1 MVYIYTPVI
10 YPRQNMHKSTAM
22 HGAAFK
28 AAEVISR
35 TSSYKNVIGYAV
47 ALCLSTFALVPNASA
62 ETLVIPGS
70 GNPEFILTV
79 LANAYNKRQ
88 SEHRIIV
95 PPTIG
100 TSGAL
105 REVTEGTATMGR
117 VGRPLKGKE
126 LSLGLTYRPIGRD
139 PVAFVGGAGVTVSN
153 ISTQQAIDIFT
164 GKIVNWRELG
174 GRHEAIR
181 TIGREKTDASRQAI
195 MREIKAF
202 ENLQYHDNVK
212 LVHLD
217 SQLIELL
224 DRFPASFAFLNRSA
238 LSGAKT
244 KLIALQLDSVE
255 PSADNVDAGR
265 YKLWTEI
272 GLIYRESS
280 LTVAGRSFLEFVAS
294 PYGTQLLR
302 ANGLLPSATQSPNR

>member
-1 MVYIYTPVI
+1 MQKTI
-10 YPRQNMHKSTAM
+10 AM
-22 HGAAFK
+22 HGTAFDAATVLFRIK
-28 AAEVISR
+28 SCADVIAC
-35 TSSYKNVIGYAV
+35 AV
-47 ALCLSTFALVPNASA
+47 AVSFSAFALMPSASA

-70 GNPEFILTV
+70 GNPEYILTV
-79 LANAYNKRQ
+79 LANAYNTRQ
-88 SEHRIIV
+88 SEHRVIV

-105 REVTEGTATMGR
+105 REVTEGTASMGR

-126 LSLGLTYRPIGRD
+126 LNLGLTYRPIGRD
-139 PVAFVGGAGVTVSN
+139 PVSFVGGAGVTVSG
-153 ISTQQAIDIFT
+153 ITTQQAIDIFT
-164 GKIVNWRELG
+164 GNISNWRDLG
-174 GRHEAIR
+174 GKHEAIR
-181 TIGREKTDASRQAI
+181 AIGREKTDASLQAI

-224 DRFPASFAFLNRSA
+224 DRFPASFGFLNRSA

-244 KLIALQLDSVE
+244 KLIALKLDSID

-272 GLIYRESS
+272 GLIYKESS
-280 LTVAGRSFLEFVAS
+280 LTPAGRSFLEFVAS
-294 PYGTQLLR
+294 PYGAQLLR
-302 ANGLLPSATQSPNR
+302 ANGLLPSAMQNANR

>member
-1 MVYIYTPVI
+1 MQKT
-10 YPRQNMHKSTAM
+10 TAM
-22 HGAAFK
+22 HGAAFN
-28 AAEVISR
+28 AAAVISR
-35 TSSYKNVIGYAV
+35 IKSCTDVISYAV
-47 ALCLSTFALVPNASA
+47 AFGLSAFALMPNASA

-70 GNPEFILTV
+70 GNPEYILTE

-88 SEHRIIV
+88 SEYRVIV

-105 REVTEGTATMGR
+105 REVTEGTASMGR

-126 LSLGLTYRPIGRD
+126 LNLGLTYRPIGRD
-139 PVAFVGGAGVTVSN
+139 PVSFVGGAGVTVSG
-153 ISTQQAIDIFT
+153 ITTQQAIDIFT
-164 GKIVNWRELG
+164 GNISNWRDLG
-174 GRHEAIR
+174 GKHEAIR
-181 TIGREKTDASRQAI
+181 AIGREKTDASLQAI

>member
-1 MVYIYTPVI
+1 MKKTI
-10 YPRQNMHKSTAM
+10 AM
-22 HGAAFK
+22 HGTAFDAATVLFRIK
-28 AAEVISR
+28 SCADVIAC
-35 TSSYKNVIGYAV
+35 AV
-47 ALCLSTFALVPNASA
+47 AVSLSAFALMPSASA

-70 GNPEFILTV
+70 GNPEYILTV
-79 LANAYNKRQ
+79 LANAYNTRQ
-88 SEHRIIV
+88 SEHRVIV

-105 REVTEGTATMGR
+105 REVTEGTASMGR

-126 LSLGLTYRPIGRD
+126 LNLGLTYRPIGRD
-139 PVAFVGGAGVTVSN
+139 PVSFVGGAGVTVSG
-153 ISTQQAIDIFT
+153 ITTQQAIDIFT
-164 GKIVNWRELG
+164 GNISNWRDLG
-174 GRHEAIR
+174 GKHEAIR
-181 TIGREKTDASRQAI
+181 AIGREKTDASLQAI

-224 DRFPASFAFLNRSA
+224 DRFPASFGFLNRSA

-244 KLIALQLDSVE
+244 KLIALKLDSID

-272 GLIYRESS
+272 GLIYKESS
-280 LTVAGRSFLEFVAS
+280 LTPAGRSFLEFVAS
-294 PYGTQLLR
+294 PYGAQLLR
-302 ANGLLPSATQSPNR
+302 ANGLLPSAMQNANR

>member
-1 MVYIYTPVI
+1 MKKTI
-10 YPRQNMHKSTAM
+10 AM
-22 HGAAFK
+22 HGTAFDAATVLFRIK
-28 AAEVISR
+28 SCADVIAR
-35 TSSYKNVIGYAV
+35 AV
-47 ALCLSTFALVPNASA
+47 AVSLSAFALMPSASA

-70 GNPEFILTV
+70 GNPEYILTV
-79 LANAYNKRQ
+79 LANAYNTRQ
-88 SEHRIIV
+88 SEHRVIV

-105 REVTEGTATMGR
+105 REVTEGTASMGR

-126 LSLGLTYRPIGRD
+126 LNLGLTYRPIGRD
-139 PVAFVGGAGVTVSN
+139 PVSFVGGAGVTVSG
-153 ISTQQAIDIFT
+153 ITTQQAIDIFT
-164 GKIVNWRELG
+164 GNISNWRDLG
-174 GRHEAIR
+174 GKHEAIR
-181 TIGREKTDASRQAI
+181 AIGREKTDASLQAI
-195 MREIKAF
+195 MREIKVF

-224 DRFPASFAFLNRSA
+224 DRFPASFGFLNRSA

-244 KLIALQLDSVE
+244 KLIALKLDSID

-272 GLIYRESS
+272 GLIHKESS
-280 LTVAGRSFLEFVAS
+280 LTPAGRSFLEFVAS
-294 PYGTQLLR
+294 PYGAQLLR
-302 ANGLLPSATQSPNR
+302 ANGLLPSAMQNANR

>member
-1 MVYIYTPVI
+1 MQKTI
-10 YPRQNMHKSTAM
+10 AM
-22 HGAAFK
+22 HGTAFDAATVLFRIK
-28 AAEVISR
+28 SCADVIAC
-35 TSSYKNVIGYAV
+35 AV
-47 ALCLSTFALVPNASA
+47 AVSLSAFALMPSASA

-70 GNPEFILTV
+70 GNPEYILTV
-79 LANAYNKRQ
+79 LANTYNTRQ
-88 SEHRIIV
+88 SEHRVIV

-105 REVTEGTATMGR
+105 REVTEGTASMGR

-126 LSLGLTYRPIGRD
+126 LNLGLTYRPIGRD
-139 PVAFVGGAGVTVSN
+139 PVSFVGGAGVTVSG
-153 ISTQQAIDIFT
+153 ITTQQAIDIFT
-164 GKIVNWRELG
+164 GNISNWRDLG
-174 GRHEAIR
+174 GKHEAIR
-181 TIGREKTDASRQAI
+181 AIGREKTDASLQAI
-195 MREIKAF
+195 MREIKVF

-224 DRFPASFAFLNRSA
+224 DRFPASFGFLNRSA

-244 KLIALQLDSVE
+244 KLIALKLDSID

-272 GLIYRESS
+272 GLIYKESS
-280 LTVAGRSFLEFVAS
+280 LTPAGRSFLEFVAS
-294 PYGTQLLR
+294 PYGAQLLR
-302 ANGLLPSATQSPNR
+302 ANGLLPSAMQNANR

>member
-1 MVYIYTPVI
+1 MIITISGKAFNAV
-10 YPRQNMHKSTAM
+10 STA
-22 HGAAFK
+22 FK
-28 AAEVISR
+28 TRRFSNIIGR
-35 TSSYKNVIGYAV
+35 TAT
-47 ALCLSTFALVPNASA
+47 LCLTVLVFMPVASA
-62 ETLVIPGS
+62 ETLVVPGS
-70 GNPEFILTV
+70 GNPEYILRE
-79 LANAYNKRQ
+79 LANAYNKYQTRHQ
-88 SEHRIIV
+88 VVV

-164 GKIVNWRELG
+164 GKIANWRDLAG
-174 GRHEAIR
+174 KPGAIR
-181 TIGREKTDASRQAI
+181 AIGREKTDASLQGI

-202 ENLQYHDNVK
+202 ETLQYHDNVK

-217 SQLIELL
+217 TQLIELL
-224 DRFPASFAFLNRSA
+224 DRFPASFGFLNRSA
-238 LSGAKT
+238 LSSAKT
-244 KLIALQLDSVE
+244 KLIALQLDSIE
-255 PSADNVDAGR
+255 PSADNVDTGR

-272 GLIYRESS
+272 GLIYKESS
-280 LTVAGRSFLEFVAS
+280 LTEAGRSFLEFIAS
-294 PYGTQLLR
+294 PQGTQLLR
-302 ANGLLPSATQSPNR
+302 ANGLLPSFTPDAYR

>member
-1 MVYIYTPVI
+1 MKKTI
-10 YPRQNMHKSTAM
+10 AM
-22 HGAAFK
+22 HGTAFDAATVLFRIK
-28 AAEVISR
+28 SCADVIAC
-35 TSSYKNVIGYAV
+35 AV
-47 ALCLSTFALVPNASA
+47 AVSLSAFALMPSASA

-70 GNPEFILTV
+70 GNPEYILTV
-79 LANAYNKRQ
+79 LANAYNTQQ
-88 SEHRIIV
+88 SEHRVIV

-105 REVTEGTATMGR
+105 REVTEGTASMGR

-126 LSLGLTYRPIGRD
+126 LNLGLTYRPIGRD
-139 PVAFVGGAGVTVSN
+139 PVSFVGGAGVTVSG
-153 ISTQQAIDIFT
+153 ITTQQAIDIFT
-164 GKIVNWRELG
+164 GNISNWRDLG
-174 GRHEAIR
+174 GKHEAIR
-181 TIGREKTDASRQAI
+181 AIGREKTDASLQAI

-224 DRFPASFAFLNRSA
+224 DRFPASFGFLNRSA

-244 KLIALQLDSVE
+244 KLIALKLDSID

-272 GLIYRESS
+272 GLIYKESS
-280 LTVAGRSFLEFVAS
+280 LTPAGRSFLEFVAS
-294 PYGTQLLR
+294 PYGAQLLR
-302 ANGLLPSATQSPNR
+302 ANGLLPSAMQNANR

>member
-1 MVYIYTPVI
+1 MKKT
-10 YPRQNMHKSTAM
+10 TAM
-22 HGAAFK
+22 HGAAFD
-28 AAEVISR
+28 AAAVLSR
-35 TSSYKNVIGYAV
+35 IKSCRRAIACAV
-47 ALCLSTFALVPNASA
+47 VFCLSAFALLPNASA

-70 GNPEFILTV
+70 GNPEYILTV
-79 LANAYNKRQ
+79 LANAYNTQQ
-88 SEHRIIV
+88 SEHRVIV

-105 REVTEGTATMGR
+105 REVTEGTASMGR

-126 LSLGLTYRPIGRD
+126 LNLGLTYRPIGRD
-139 PVAFVGGAGVTVSN
+139 PVSFVGGAGVTVSG
-153 ISTQQAIDIFT
+153 ITTQQAIDIFT
-164 GKIVNWRELG
+164 GNISNWRDLG
-174 GRHEAIR
+174 GKHEAIR
-181 TIGREKTDASRQAI
+181 AIGREKTDASLQAI

-224 DRFPASFAFLNRSA
+224 DRFPASFGFLNRSA

-244 KLIALQLDSVE
+244 KLIALKLDSID

-272 GLIYRESS
+272 GLIYKESS
-280 LTVAGRSFLEFVAS
+280 LTPAGRSFLEFVAS
-294 PYGTQLLR
+294 PYGAQLLR
-302 ANGLLPSATQSPNR
+302 ANGLLPSAMQNANR

>member
-1 MVYIYTPVI
+1 MQKTI
-10 YPRQNMHKSTAM
+10 AM
-22 HGAAFK
+22 HGTAFDAATVLFRIK
-28 AAEVISR
+28 SCADVIAC
-35 TSSYKNVIGYAV
+35 AV
-47 ALCLSTFALVPNASA
+47 AVSLSAFALMPSASA

-70 GNPEFILTV
+70 GNPEYILTV
-79 LANAYNKRQ
+79 LANAYNTQQ
-88 SEHRIIV
+88 SEHRVIV

-105 REVTEGTATMGR
+105 REVTEGTASMGR

-126 LSLGLTYRPIGRD
+126 LNLGLTYRPIGRD
-139 PVAFVGGAGVTVSN
+139 PVSFVGGAGVTVSG
-153 ISTQQAIDIFT
+153 ITTQQAIDIFT
-164 GKIVNWRELG
+164 GNISNWRDLG
-174 GRHEAIR
+174 GKHEAIR
-181 TIGREKTDASRQAI
+181 AIGREKTDASLQAI

-224 DRFPASFAFLNRSA
+224 DRFPASFGFLNRSA

-244 KLIALQLDSVE
+244 KLIALKLDSID

-272 GLIYRESS
+272 GLIYKESS
-280 LTVAGRSFLEFVAS
+280 LTPAGRSFLEFVAS
-294 PYGTQLLR
+294 PYGAQLLR
-302 ANGLLPSATQSPNR
+302 ANGLLPSAMQNANR

>member
-1 MVYIYTPVI
+1 MQKTIAVHGTAFDAATVLFRIKSCADVI
-10 YPRQNMHKSTAM
+10 AC
-22 HGAAFK
+22 
-28 AAEVISR
+28 
-35 TSSYKNVIGYAV
+35 AV
-47 ALCLSTFALVPNASA
+47 AVSLSAFALMPSASA

-70 GNPEFILTV
+70 GNPEYILTV
-79 LANAYNKRQ
+79 LANAYNTRQ
-88 SEHRIIV
+88 SEHRVIV

-105 REVTEGTATMGR
+105 REVTEGTASMGR

-126 LSLGLTYRPIGRD
+126 LNLGLTYRPIGRD
-139 PVAFVGGAGVTVSN
+139 PVSFVGGAGVTVSG
-153 ISTQQAIDIFT
+153 ITTQQAIDIFT
-164 GKIVNWRELG
+164 GNISNWRDLG
-174 GRHEAIR
+174 GKHEAIR
-181 TIGREKTDASRQAI
+181 AIGREKTDASLQAI

-224 DRFPASFAFLNRSA
+224 DRFPASFGFLNRSA

-244 KLIALQLDSVE
+244 KLIALQLDSID

-272 GLIYRESS
+272 GLIYKESS
-280 LTVAGRSFLEFVAS
+280 LTPAGRSFLEFVAS

-302 ANGLLPSATQSPNR
+302 ANGLLPSAMQNANR

>member
-1 MVYIYTPVI
+1 MKKTI
-10 YPRQNMHKSTAM
+10 AM
-22 HGAAFK
+22 HGTAFDAATVLFRIK
-28 AAEVISR
+28 SCADVIAC
-35 TSSYKNVIGYAV
+35 AV
-47 ALCLSTFALVPNASA
+47 AVSLSAFALMPSASA

-70 GNPEFILTV
+70 GNPEYILTV
-79 LANAYNKRQ
+79 LANAYNTQQ
-88 SEHRIIV
+88 SEHRVIV

-105 REVTEGTATMGR
+105 REVTEGTASMGR

-126 LSLGLTYRPIGRD
+126 LNLGLTYRPIGRD
-139 PVAFVGGAGVTVSN
+139 PVSFVGGAGVTVSG
-153 ISTQQAIDIFT
+153 ITTQQAIDIFT
-164 GKIVNWRELG
+164 GNISNWRDLG
-174 GRHEAIR
+174 GKHEAIR
-181 TIGREKTDASRQAI
+181 AIGREKTDASLQAI

-224 DRFPASFAFLNRSA
+224 DRFPASFGFLNRSA

-244 KLIALQLDSVE
+244 KLIALKLDSID

-272 GLIYRESS
+272 GLIYKESS
-280 LTVAGRSFLEFVAS
+280 LTPAGRSFLEFVAS
-294 PYGTQLLR
+294 PYGAQLLR
-302 ANGLLPSATQSPNR
+302 ANGLLPSTMQNANR

>member
-1 MVYIYTPVI
+1 MQKTI
-10 YPRQNMHKSTAM
+10 AM
-22 HGAAFK
+22 HGTAFDAATVLFRIK
-28 AAEVISR
+28 SCADVIAC
-35 TSSYKNVIGYAV
+35 AV
-47 ALCLSTFALVPNASA
+47 AVSLSAFALMPSASA

-70 GNPEFILTV
+70 GNPEYILTV
-79 LANAYNKRQ
+79 LANAYNTQQ
-88 SEHRIIV
+88 SEHRVIV

-105 REVTEGTATMGR
+105 REVTEGTASMGR

-126 LSLGLTYRPIGRD
+126 LNLGLTYRPIGRD
-139 PVAFVGGAGVTVSN
+139 PVSFVGGAGVTVSG
-153 ISTQQAIDIFT
+153 ITTQQAIDIFT
-164 GKIVNWRELG
+164 GNISNWRDLG
-174 GRHEAIR
+174 GKHEAIR
-181 TIGREKTDASRQAI
+181 AIGREKTDASLQAI
-195 MREIKAF
+195 MREIKVF

-224 DRFPASFAFLNRSA
+224 DRFPASFGFLNRSA

-244 KLIALQLDSVE
+244 KLIALKLDSID

-272 GLIYRESS
+272 GLIYKESS
-280 LTVAGRSFLEFVAS
+280 LTPAGRSFLEFVAS
-294 PYGTQLLR
+294 PYGAQLLR
-302 ANGLLPSATQSPNR
+302 ANGLLPSAMQNANR

>member
-1 MVYIYTPVI
+1 MQKTI
-10 YPRQNMHKSTAM
+10 AM
-22 HGAAFK
+22 HGTAFDAATVLFRIK
-28 AAEVISR
+28 SCADVIACS
-35 TSSYKNVIGYAV
+35 VAV
-47 ALCLSTFALVPNASA
+47 SLSAFALMPSASA

-70 GNPEFILTV
+70 GNPEYILTV
-79 LANAYNKRQ
+79 LANAYNTQQ
-88 SEHRIIV
+88 SEHRVIV

-105 REVTEGTATMGR
+105 REVTEGTASMGR

-126 LSLGLTYRPIGRD
+126 LNLGLTYRPIGRD
-139 PVAFVGGAGVTVSN
+139 PVSFVGGAGVTVSG
-153 ISTQQAIDIFT
+153 ITTQQAIDIFT
-164 GKIVNWRELG
+164 GNISNWRDLG
-174 GRHEAIR
+174 GKHEAIR
-181 TIGREKTDASRQAI
+181 AIGREKTDASLQAI

-224 DRFPASFAFLNRSA
+224 DRFPASFGFLNRSA

-244 KLIALQLDSVE
+244 KLIALKLDSID

-272 GLIYRESS
+272 GLIYKESS
-280 LTVAGRSFLEFVAS
+280 LTPAGRSFLEFVAS
-294 PYGTQLLR
+294 PYGAQLLR
-302 ANGLLPSATQSPNR
+302 ANGLLPSAMQNANR

>member
-1 MVYIYTPVI
+1 MQKT
-10 YPRQNMHKSTAM
+10 TAM
-22 HGAAFK
+22 HGMAFDAATVLFRIK
-28 AAEVISR
+28 SCADVIAC
-35 TSSYKNVIGYAV
+35 AV
-47 ALCLSTFALVPNASA
+47 AVSLSAFALMPSASA

-70 GNPEFILTV
+70 GNPEYILTV
-79 LANAYNKRQ
+79 LANAYNTRQ
-88 SEHRIIV
+88 SEHRVIV

-105 REVTEGTATMGR
+105 REVTEGTASMGR

-126 LSLGLTYRPIGRD
+126 LNLGLTYRPIGRD
-139 PVAFVGGAGVTVSN
+139 PVSFVGGAGVTVSG
-153 ISTQQAIDIFT
+153 ITTQQAIDIFT
-164 GKIVNWRELG
+164 GNISNWRDLG
-174 GRHEAIR
+174 GKHEAIR
-181 TIGREKTDASRQAI
+181 AIGREKTDASLQAI

-224 DRFPASFAFLNRSA
+224 DRFPASFGFLNRSA

-244 KLIALQLDSVE
+244 KLIALKLDSID

-272 GLIYRESS
+272 GLIYKESS
-280 LTVAGRSFLEFVAS
+280 LTPAGRSFLEFVAS
-294 PYGTQLLR
+294 TYGAQLLR
-302 ANGLLPSATQSPNR
+302 ANGLLPSAMQNANR